1 MTISEV
7 CEKLGLSHDT
17 LRFYEKIALI
27 PAIKKNAGG
36 FREYT
41 EMDYQ
46 RLAMIKWMRAAG
58 MSIEILGKYIRMA
71 RDGSVTLDVRKK
83 LLLEL
88 RCQLD
93 EKIAG
98 LQEALGLLDEKIE
111 CYEVCVAPIETKLF
125 STEKKFE

>member
-1 MTISEV
+1 MIISEIA
-7 CEKLGLSHDT
+7 EELGLSQDT

-27 PAIKKNAGG
+27 PAIRKNTGG

-41 EMDYQ
+41 EMDCQ

-58 MSIEILGKYIRMA
+58 MSIETLGKYIQMA
-71 RDGSVTLDVRKK
+71 RDGNVTLNARKK

-93 EKIAG
+93 DKIDG
-98 LQEALGLLDEKIE
+98 LQGALRLLDEKIE
-111 CYEVCVAPIETKLF
+111 CYETCIASIETQLF
-125 STEKKFE
+125 SSKEN